1 MMSDQ
6 TRNHADPTATGLG
19 GQSNAP
25 AANIQPAPGRPTMEV
40 EIMSATAMV
49 SVEDYLRRTEKPYC
63 EYVDGVL
70 RSKST
75 PTTLHARV
83 QFLLQLLLHRQG
95 VEALGEVHVRLSP
108 TKYLIP
114 DVIAASEIQSPY
126 PTDPVL
132 LCVEILSPEDRVGAM
147 LAKCE
152 EYHAWGVPFCWVIDP
167 EKQTGWQYHAGSDP
181 EGVERHGT
189 MIAGQLR
196 VSLEELFSEQPS

>member
-1 MMSDQ
+1 
-6 TRNHADPTATGLG
+6 
-19 GQSNAP
+19 
-25 AANIQPAPGRPTMEV
+25 
-40 EIMSATAMV
+40 MSATAIV

-70 RSKST
+70 HPKSM

-83 QFLLQLLLHRQG
+83 QFLLQLLLDRQG

-114 DVIAASEIQSPY
+114 DVIAAPEIQSPY
-126 PTDPVL
+126 PIEPVL
-132 LCVEILSPEDRVGAM
+132 LCVEILSPEDRVGSM

-167 EKQTGWQYHAGSDP
+167 EKQIGWQYHAGGDP
-181 EGVERHGT
+181 ERVDRGGT
-189 MIAGQLR
+189 LIAGQLS
-196 VSLEELFSEQPS
+196 VPLEELFPAKPL